1 MKIYNIEEGYGSRE
15 LGFNLILDFLRYIGA
30 SYQFMFF
37 IMAVVMQILVYN
49 IIKRYNYSVWI
60 SVFIYYCI
68 SPFYIATFNGM
79 RQYLAIAVFIVALKY
94 IEQKKIFKYI
104 MLVSSLITV
113 LGLAFVVG
121 ILYHYFQ
128 GQLMGELKKE
138 AVYISR
144 GVESTGTD
152 YLKKLNDEDSRIT
165 YVDESGKVIYDNE
178 ANVESMDNH
187 GHRKEIR
194 EAEINGEGADERM
207 SSTLSEK
214 TMYYAV
220 RLENGNVL
228 RVSSNQASVW
238 MLLLQLLPPFAA
250 VLILMLLLSG
260 VFASRL
266 SGKVVEPL
274 NGLDLEHPDEN
285 DAYDEVQPLLSKIG
299 RQSRQ
304 IRLQLEAARRQQ
316 KEFSIITENMQE
328 GLLVIDRY
336 TMVLSVNSSV
346 GKLLKVKE
354 IKTGESV
361 YLLNRSEEFRGVVG
375 QVLEGKHENK
385 ILRLDGSE
393 IQVIANPVTR
403 ENKTEGAV
411 ILLVDVTEKVEREQ
425 LRREFSANVSHE
437 LKTPLTSISGFAEI
451 MQDGFVKDEDVKV
464 FAGRIYKEAQRLI
477 RLVGDVIR
485 ISRLD
490 EGGLPYQW
498 EKLDL
503 YSLTHDIFSTL
514 HEAAEKQE
522 VHMYMEGGSTVLDT
536 VSTIME
542 EVLYN
547 VCDNAVKYNRRG
559 GEVFV
564 RLKDGEDAVRVN
576 VRDTGIGI
584 PKEDQ
589 ERIFERFY
597 RVDKSHSKEIGGTG
611 LGLSIVKHGVKT
623 LNGRLWLNSEPG
635 QGTEIIME
643 FPKHHMEEE
652 AAE

>member
-1 MKIYNIEEGYGSRE
+1 
-15 LGFNLILDFLRYIGA
+15 
-30 SYQFMFF
+30 
-37 IMAVVMQILVYN
+37 
-49 IIKRYNYSVWI
+49 
-60 SVFIYYCI
+60 
-68 SPFYIATFNGM
+68 
-79 RQYLAIAVFIVALKY
+79 
-94 IEQKKIFKYI
+94 

-128 GQLMGELKKE
+128 GQLMDELKKE

-144 GVESTGTD
+144 SVESAGVD
-152 YLKKLNDEDSRIT
+152 YLQQLNDEDSRIT

-238 MLLLQLLPPFAA
+238 MLLLQLLPPFVA

-274 NGLDLEHPDEN
+274 NGLDLEHPEEN

-346 GKLLKVKE
+346 GRLLKVKE
-354 IKTGESV
+354 VKTGESV
-361 YLLNRSEEFRGVVG
+361 YLLNRSEEFRDVVC
-375 QVLEGKHENK
+375 QVLDGKHEDK
-385 ILRLDGSE
+385 VLRLDGSE

-536 VSTIME
+536 VPMIME

-643 FPKHHMEEE
+643 FPKHHMEKE

>member
-1 MKIYNIEEGYGSRE
+1 
-15 LGFNLILDFLRYIGA
+15 
-30 SYQFMFF
+30 
-37 IMAVVMQILVYN
+37 
-49 IIKRYNYSVWI
+49 
-60 SVFIYYCI
+60 
-68 SPFYIATFNGM
+68 
-79 RQYLAIAVFIVALKY
+79 
-94 IEQKKIFKYI
+94 

-128 GQLMGELKKE
+128 GQLMDELKKE

-144 GVESTGTD
+144 GVESAGTD
-152 YLKKLNDEDSRIT
+152 YLQQLNAEDSRIT

-238 MLLLQLLPPFAA
+238 MLLLQLLPPFVA

-274 NGLDLEHPDEN
+274 NELDLEHPEEN

-346 GKLLKVKE
+346 GRLLKVKE
-354 IKTGESV
+354 VKTGESV
-361 YLLNRSEEFRGVVG
+361 YLLNRSEEFRDVVG
-375 QVLEGKHENK
+375 QVLEGKHEDK
-385 ILRLDGSE
+385 VLRLDGSD

-536 VSTIME
+536 VPMIME

-547 VCDNAVKYNRRG
+547 VCDNAVKYNHRG

-564 RLKDGEDAVRVN
+564 RLKDEGDAVRVN
-576 VRDTGIGI
+576 VRDTGFGI

-597 RVDKSHSKEIGGTG
+597 RVDKSHSREIGGTG

-643 FPKHHMEEE
+643 FPKHHMEKE

>member
-1 MKIYNIEEGYGSRE
+1 
-15 LGFNLILDFLRYIGA
+15 
-30 SYQFMFF
+30 
-37 IMAVVMQILVYN
+37 
-49 IIKRYNYSVWI
+49 
-60 SVFIYYCI
+60 
-68 SPFYIATFNGM
+68 
-79 RQYLAIAVFIVALKY
+79 
-94 IEQKKIFKYI
+94 

-144 GVESTGTD
+144 GVESTGID

-274 NGLDLEHPDEN
+274 NGLDLENPDEN

-451 MQDGFVKDEDVKV
+451 IQNGFVQEQDIPK
-464 FAGRIYKEAQRLI
+464 FAGRIYKEAQRLLQ
-477 RLVGDVIR
+477 LVEDVIQ
-485 ISRLD
+485 ISQLD
-490 EGGLPYQW
+490 EEKTPYIW
-498 EKLDL
+498 EPVDIYQVCKNAFDSLKEKAQQMNVHL
-503 YSLTHDIFSTL
+503 YICGESMKIEAVRTL
-514 HEAAEKQE
+514 LEEA
-522 VHMYMEGGSTVLDT
+522 V
-536 VSTIME
+536 
-542 EVLYN
+542 YN
-547 VCDNAVKYNRRG
+547 ICDNAIKYNRN
-559 GEVFV
+559 
-564 RLKDGEDAVRVN
+564 DGN
-576 VRDTGIGI
+576 VSIFLTQTAQEAQIVVKDTGIGI
-584 PKEDQ
+584 PAEDQ
-589 ERIFERFY
+589 DRVFERFY

-611 LGLSIVKHGVKT
+611 LGLSIVKHAVST
-623 LNGRLWLNSEPG
+623 LQGKIILRSEEG
-635 QGTEIIME
+635 SGTEIIMRFLKTHKE
-643 FPKHHMEEE
+643 Q
-652 AAE
+652 

>member
-1 MKIYNIEEGYGSRE
+1 MS
-15 LGFNLILDFLRYIGA
+15 
-30 SYQFMFF
+30 
-37 IMAVVMQILVYN
+37 
-49 IIKRYNYSVWI
+49 
-60 SVFIYYCI
+60 
-68 SPFYIATFNGM
+68 
-79 RQYLAIAVFIVALKY
+79 
-94 IEQKKIFKYI
+94 KKIFKYI
-104 MLVSSLITV
+104 MLVSSLITI

-128 GQLMGELKKE
+128 GQLMSELKKE

-144 GVESTGTD
+144 GVESAGTD
-152 YLKKLNDEDSRIT
+152 YLQQLNDENSRIT

-238 MLLLQLLPPFAA
+238 MLLLQLLPPFVA

-274 NGLDLEHPDEN
+274 NELDLEHPEEN

-346 GKLLKVKE
+346 GRLLKVKE
-354 IKTGESV
+354 VKTGESV
-361 YLLNRSEEFRGVVG
+361 YLLNRSEEFRDVVG
-375 QVLEGKHENK
+375 QVLEGKHEDK
-385 ILRLDGSE
+385 VLRLDGSD

-536 VSTIME
+536 VPMIME

-547 VCDNAVKYNRRG
+547 VCDNAVKYNHRG

-564 RLKDGEDAVRVN
+564 RLKDEGDAVRVN

-597 RVDKSHSKEIGGTG
+597 RVDKSHSREIGGTG

-643 FPKHHMEEE
+643 FPKHHMEKE

>member
-1 MKIYNIEEGYGSRE
+1 
-15 LGFNLILDFLRYIGA
+15 
-30 SYQFMFF
+30 
-37 IMAVVMQILVYN
+37 
-49 IIKRYNYSVWI
+49 
-60 SVFIYYCI
+60 
-68 SPFYIATFNGM
+68 
-79 RQYLAIAVFIVALKY
+79 
-94 IEQKKIFKYI
+94 

-128 GQLMGELKKE
+128 GQLMDELKKE

-144 GVESTGTD
+144 GVESAGVD
-152 YLKKLNDEDSRIT
+152 YLQQLNDENSRIT

-238 MLLLQLLPPFAA
+238 MLLLQLLPPFVA

-274 NGLDLEHPDEN
+274 NELDLEHPEEN

-299 RQSRQ
+299 RQNRQ

-346 GKLLKVKE
+346 GRLLKVKE
-354 IKTGESV
+354 VKTGESV
-361 YLLNRSEEFRGVVG
+361 YLLNRSEEFRDVVG
-375 QVLEGKHENK
+375 QVLEGKHEDK
-385 ILRLDGSE
+385 VLRLDGSD

-536 VSTIME
+536 VPMIME

-547 VCDNAVKYNRRG
+547 VCDNAVKYNHRG

-564 RLKDGEDAVRVN
+564 RLKDEGDAVRVN

-597 RVDKSHSKEIGGTG
+597 RVDKSHSREIGGTG

-643 FPKHHMEEE
+643 FPKHHMEKE

>member
-1 MKIYNIEEGYGSRE
+1 MRLMWKAWKITATEKKSGRQSLPER
-15 LGFNLILDFLRYIGA
+15 A
-30 SYQFMFF
+30 
-37 IMAVVMQILVYN
+37 
-49 IIKRYNYSVWI
+49 KKT
-60 SVFIYYCI
+60 IYY
-68 SPFYIATFNGM
+68 
-79 RQYLAIAVFIVALKY
+79 AI
-94 IEQKKIFKYI
+94 
-104 MLVSSLITV
+104 
-113 LGLAFVVG
+113 
-121 ILYHYFQ
+121 
-128 GQLMGELKKE
+128 
-138 AVYISR
+138 
-144 GVESTGTD
+144 
-152 YLKKLNDEDSRIT
+152 
-165 YVDESGKVIYDNE
+165 
-178 ANVESMDNH
+178 
-187 GHRKEIR
+187 
-194 EAEINGEGADERM
+194 
-207 SSTLSEK
+207 
-214 TMYYAV
+214 

-228 RVSSNQASVW
+228 RVSGTQDSALALVW
-238 MLLLQLLPPFAA
+238 QLVPSLLGVLF
-250 VLILMLLLSG
+250 LILVLSA

-266 SGKVVEPL
+266 SGRVVEPL
-274 NGLDLEHPDEN
+274 NNLDLEHPEEIN
-285 DAYDEVQPLLSKIG
+285 VYEEVEPLISKIY
-299 RQSRQ
+299 RQNRQ

-336 TMVLSVNSSV
+336 TMVLSGNSSV
-346 GKLLKVKE
+346 GKLLKVNE
-354 IKTGESV
+354 IRTGESV
-361 YLLNRSEEFRGVVG
+361 YLLNRSEEFRGVVE
-375 QVLEGKHENK
+375 QVLEGNHEDK
-385 ILRLDGSE
+385 ILRLDGSD
-393 IQVIANPVTR
+393 IQVIANPVIR

-498 EKLDL
+498 EELDL
-503 YSLTHDIFSTL
+503 YSMVHDIFSTL
-514 HEAAEKQE
+514 HEAAGKQE
-522 VHMYMEGGSTVLDT
+522 VHMYMEGGSTVLET
-536 VSTIME
+536 VPTIME

-547 VCDNAVKYNRRG
+547 VCDNAIKYNHQS

-564 RLKDGEDAVRVN
+564 RLKDEGDVVRVN

-643 FPKHHMEEE
+643 FPKHHMENKE

>member
-1 MKIYNIEEGYGSRE
+1 
-15 LGFNLILDFLRYIGA
+15 
-30 SYQFMFF
+30 
-37 IMAVVMQILVYN
+37 
-49 IIKRYNYSVWI
+49 
-60 SVFIYYCI
+60 
-68 SPFYIATFNGM
+68 
-79 RQYLAIAVFIVALKY
+79 
-94 IEQKKIFKYI
+94 

-128 GQLMGELKKE
+128 GQLMSELKKE

-144 GVESTGTD
+144 GVESVGTD
-152 YLKKLNDEDSRIT
+152 YLQQLNDENSRIT

-238 MLLLQLLPPFAA
+238 MLLLQLLPPFVA

-266 SGKVVEPL
+266 SGKVVKPL
-274 NGLDLEHPDEN
+274 NELDLENPEEN

-346 GKLLKVKE
+346 GRLLKVKE
-354 IKTGESV
+354 VKTGESV
-361 YLLNRSEEFRGVVG
+361 YLLNRSEEFRDVVC
-375 QVLEGKHENK
+375 QVLDGKHEDK
-385 ILRLDGSE
+385 VLRLDGSD

-536 VSTIME
+536 VPMIME

-547 VCDNAVKYNRRG
+547 VCDNAVKYNHRG

-564 RLKDGEDAVRVN
+564 RLKDEGDAVRVN

-597 RVDKSHSKEIGGTG
+597 RVDKSHSREIGGTG

-643 FPKHHMEEE
+643 FPKHHMEKE

>member
-1 MKIYNIEEGYGSRE
+1 
-15 LGFNLILDFLRYIGA
+15 
-30 SYQFMFF
+30 
-37 IMAVVMQILVYN
+37 
-49 IIKRYNYSVWI
+49 
-60 SVFIYYCI
+60 
-68 SPFYIATFNGM
+68 
-79 RQYLAIAVFIVALKY
+79 
-94 IEQKKIFKYI
+94 

-128 GQLMGELKKE
+128 GQLMDELKKE

-144 GVESTGTD
+144 GVESAGVD
-152 YLKKLNDEDSRIT
+152 YLQQLNDEDSRIT

-238 MLLLQLLPPFAA
+238 MLLLQLLPPFVA

-274 NGLDLEHPDEN
+274 NGLDLEHPEEN

-299 RQSRQ
+299 RQNRQ

-354 IKTGESV
+354 VKTGESV
-361 YLLNRSEEFRGVVG
+361 YLLNRSEEFRDVVC
-375 QVLEGKHENK
+375 QVLDGKHEDK
-385 ILRLDGSE
+385 VLRLDGSE

-536 VSTIME
+536 VPMIME

-547 VCDNAVKYNRRG
+547 VCDNAVKYNHRG

-564 RLKDGEDAVRVN
+564 KLKDEGDAVRVN
-576 VRDTGIGI
+576 VQDTGIGI

-643 FPKHHMEEE
+643 FPKHHMENKE